1 MKQLRYFL
9 ALTLV
14 ATLVLAPG
22 AAAQQMND
30 DQLMDDGRM
39 DNNMMA
45 SPSASASATP
55 SATAM
60 ASTSATATASATSS
74 AASMVAESD
83 GSSASAAVG
92 GQLPTTGGVPLVPW
106 VSMGILALLIGSG
119 LVAARLGSRSI

>member
-1 MKQLRYFL
+1 MRQLRYVVT
-9 ALTLV
+9 LTLV

-22 AAAQQMND
+22 VSAQQMND
-30 DQLMDDGRM
+30 EQMTDDGRM

-45 SPSASASATP
+45 SPSASASVTP

-60 ASTSATATASATSS
+60 ASTSATTTASATTS
-74 AASMVAESD
+74 ATRSHHGGS

-92 GQLPTTGGVPLVPW
+92 SQLPRTGGVPLVSW

-119 LVAARLGSRSI
+119 LAAARVGRRST